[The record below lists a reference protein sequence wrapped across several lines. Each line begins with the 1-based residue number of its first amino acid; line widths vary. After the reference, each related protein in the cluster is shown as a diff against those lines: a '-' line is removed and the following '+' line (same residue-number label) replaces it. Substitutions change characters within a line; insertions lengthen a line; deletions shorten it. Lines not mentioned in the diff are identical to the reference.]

1 MTLTQSHID
10 IRYLVHTS
18 QTHGWLKTSP
28 LHQPPTKFI
37 TIIHLSQIEDLVRN
51 PSPLVLIFILGVLSL
66 ESIFILVPEC
76 SVLPCQEKGFLQG
89 TSVGLQAAAAAAA
102 KSLQSCPT
110 LCNPIDNS
118 PLGSSVAGIL
128 QARILEWVA
137 ISFSKGYSRDRQL
150 SGTQGMAG
158 SQMCK
163 FRKLHMRLAHYCQE

>member
-1 MTLTQSHID
+1 MVQNIPTPPTPNKVHHHYPSFSDRRPCQKPLTSGAGLYF
-10 IRYLVHTS
+10 R
-18 QTHGWLKTSP
+18 SP
-28 LHQPPTKFI
+28 LFGKY
-37 TIIHLSQIEDLVRN
+37 IHSCSRMQCA
-51 PSPLVLIFILGVLSL
+51 SL
-66 ESIFILVPEC
+66 PREGISARHICRV
-76 SVLPCQEKGFLQG
+76 
-89 TSVGLQAAAAAAA
+89 TAAAAAAA